1 MTSQFQ
7 YGGHVIS
14 HRKLATSL
22 LVSEHEASGQHQF
35 LICSTVYN
43 IYSCLFCFKCVLF
56 LLVQRA
62 SCWSIYLISLSP
74 TAYLLLLRFIWC
86 HCHLRHIYYYYDLS
100 DVIVTYGIFTTTR
113 QCD

>member
-74 TAYLLLLRFIWC
+74 TAYLLLLGSVIKCRWFKYYHLLPVTDLIVVQNFIV
-86 HCHLRHIYYYYDLS
+86 L
-100 DVIVTYGIFTTTR
+100 
-113 QCD
+113 